1 MDKHISPSLSHDL
14 ITYLLATSADRA
26 RIISELVE
34 RTQAWPTC

>member
-1 MDKHISPSLSHDL
+1 MDKHISPSLSDL